1 MRRFN
6 VNELL
11 WTCTLVFIDCI
22 IIYGIITGNIYN
34 ILSRRLVNFSYVAVI
49 CIAILAVVQIP
60 KIFTVADRG
69 GLKKSN
75 SIFILAIGVMAVG
88 ISSQAKVYGT
98 NNMISVVIMEEH
110 HNHEEET
117 IPDGTIDMS
126 DEKFYCYLEQMQKSP
141 DKYNGRKV
149 KVSGQLRYQNN
160 QYLITKSIMN
170 CCAADVK
177 VYGIILNGAEEEM
190 LSDGKECTIYG
201 EVKVIPVKFNNKN
214 IKLPAIYVKEVQN
227 K

>member
-98 NNMISVVIMEEH
+98 NNMISVVIME
-110 HNHEEET
+110 
-117 IPDGTIDMS
+117 
-126 DEKFYCYLEQMQKSP
+126 
-141 DKYNGRKV
+141 
-149 KVSGQLRYQNN
+149 
-160 QYLITKSIMN
+160 
-170 CCAADVK
+170 
-177 VYGIILNGAEEEM
+177 
-190 LSDGKECTIYG
+190 
-201 EVKVIPVKFNNKN
+201 
-214 IKLPAIYVKEVQN
+214 
-227 K
+227 